1 MNQKRKEFFIMILL
15 TVFMIAIAVSS
26 CESKSKLGVTEQYFP
41 PRVGSGIR

>member
-1 MNQKRKEFFIMILL
+1 MNQKRKDFIIMILL

-26 CESKSKLGVTEQYFP
+26 CETKSKLGVTEQYFP